1 MKEPVK
7 LLLADDHKI
16 ILDSLSNSLNEQPD
30 LLVMEQASTGTEVL
44 QHLQT
49 QTFDVIV
56 LDLNMPEKNGLEC
69 MEIIAKEY
77 PEAKVLF
84 LTIYQEEYVV
94 KKLIE
99 LGAKGFLLKNVSFD
113 KLVEAIHRVN
123 EGGTYFDDLPEIF
136 LNNKKLTKAEQ
147 DSLTPREKEI
157 IKLTVQGFPSHEIAD
172 KLHISEY
179 TANTHRKNILRKLK
193 LANIAQLVAFAKS
206 SGILE

>member
-1 MKEPVK
+1 MNKPIQ

-30 LLVMEQASTGTEVL
+30 IMVMAQASTGTEVL
-44 QHLQT
+44 QELQH
-49 QTFDVIV
+49 QDFDVVI

-69 MEIIAKEY
+69 MEVISKEY
-77 PEAKVLF
+77 PHLKVLF
-84 LTIYQEEYVV
+84 LTIYQEEYVI

-99 LGAKGFLLKNVSFD
+99 LGAKGFLLKNVSLD
-113 KLVEAIHRVN
+113 KLLEVIRCIHK
-123 EGGTYFDDLPEIF
+123 GGTYFDDLPDLYF
-136 LNNKKLTKAEQ
+136 KNQQLTQ
-147 DSLTPREKEI
+147 TGHDSLTPREKEI
-157 IKLTVQGFPSHEIAD
+157 IKLTVQGLPSHEIAD
-172 KLHISEY
+172 QLFISEY